1 MSITENCVLRMAH
14 IMRISIWRRK
24 KKKAKEDEE
33 EEKCQE
39 NRSSGCHKCF
49 LGPSE
54 KQNLNTTVSPDKF
67 FIRKS
72 AECDFCILP
81 LISVF

>member
-1 MSITENCVLRMAH
+1 MSVTENCILRMAH
-14 IMRISIWRRK
+14 IMRISIWRR

-54 KQNLNTTVSPDKF
+54 KQNLNTTVSPCTTLNSLSGNQQNVIF
-67 FIRKS
+67 
-72 AECDFCILP
+72 
-81 LISVF
+81 VFYL